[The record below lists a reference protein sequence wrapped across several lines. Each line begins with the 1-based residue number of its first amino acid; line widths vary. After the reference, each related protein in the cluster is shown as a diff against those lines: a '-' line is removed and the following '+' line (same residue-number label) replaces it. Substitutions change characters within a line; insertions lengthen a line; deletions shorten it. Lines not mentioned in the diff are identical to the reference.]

1 MDDREPT
8 KEQLIQELKAV
19 RQEFE
24 QVRLENQADEVQGEL
39 LRTVLACGEHPSQ
52 TLLLRALSQQVLRSA
67 NRLTLV
73 DESSLFLLDERG
85 TVIESVLA
93 RGAIIRQERESLVGR
108 VLHQGLAGWVYQR
121 QQIGIITDTTL
132 DERWLQLPGEPYHVR
147 SVLCVPVLRKN
158 TVLAIIT
165 LMHPDQGH
173 FRVQMAE
180 LMEAVA
186 VRIGLVLEVVRCLSP
201 ERETPSVSS
210 PPGLRL
216 SSGSA
221 TSSPPPLQS
230 SQGADPPSHLPLPP
244 PPPSN
249 RPSSS
254 RRSRESPPPR
264 SHGGSVTGDRRQS
277 QLSRLNTLGLYI
289 VVWDGKFIYANP
301 KLAKIFGYKRQELAN
316 LKGIFSLVTNEHYDR
331 VSEQVYK
338 CIRGQTDCVSCIFQ
352 GQRKGGKRVLVEIYG
367 VRTRFYGKPVLL
379 GVLRDIS

>member
-24 QVRLENQADEVQGEL
+24 QVRLENQADEVQTEL
-39 LRTVLACGEHPSQ
+39 LRTVLACGEHPSR
-52 TLLLRALSQQVLRSA
+52 TLLLRTLSQQILRSA

-73 DESSLFLLDERG
+73 EESSLFLLDEAG

-121 QQIGIITDTTL
+121 RQIGVITDTTL

-147 SVLCVPVLRKN
+147 SVLCIPVLRKN

-173 FRVQMAE
+173 FRAQMAE

-186 VRIGLVLEVVRCLSP
+186 VRIALVLEVVRCLSP

-210 PPGLRL
+210 PPGLRM

-221 TSSPPPLQS
+221 QS
-230 SQGADPPSHLPLPP
+230 SAPSLRSPQAAEPPSQLPP
-244 PPPSN
+244 PPPPPSK

-254 RRSRESPPPR
+254 RPSQESRRPR
-264 SHGGSVTGDRRQS
+264 SHGDAGDRRQS

-338 CIRGQTDCVSCIFQ
+338 CIRGQTDHVSCIFQ
-352 GQRKGGKRVLVEIYG
+352 GQRKGGKRVLIELYG

-379 GVLRDIS
+379 GVLRDIN

>member
-24 QVRLENQADEVQGEL
+24 QVRLENQADEVQAEL
-39 LRTVLACGEHPSQ
+39 LRTVLACGEHPRP

-73 DESSLFLLDERG
+73 EDSSLFLLDEAG

-121 QQIGIITDTTL
+121 RQIGIITDTTL
-132 DERWLQLPGEPYHVR
+132 DERWLQLPGEPYQVR
-147 SVLCVPVLRKN
+147 SVLCIPVLRKN
-158 TVLAIIT
+158 KVLAIIT

-186 VRIGLVLEVVRCLSP
+186 TRIAMVLEVVRCLSP
-201 ERETPSVSS
+201 QQETPSVSS
-210 PPGLRL
+210 PPGLRM
-216 SSGSA
+216 SSESA
-221 TSSPPPLQS
+221 KSNVPPVRSPQS
-230 SQGADPPSHLPLPP
+230 VEPPSQPPLPP
-244 PPPSN
+244 PPSS

-254 RRSRESPPPR
+254 RSSQRSRGPR
-264 SHGGSVTGDRRQS
+264 LSGDDLSGDRRHS
-277 QLSRLNTLGLYI
+277 QVSRLNRLGVYI

-301 KLAKIFGYKRQELAN
+301 RLAKIFGYKRQELAN

-338 CIRGQTDCVSCIFQ
+338 CIRGQTDAVSCIFQ
-352 GQRKGGKRVLVEIYG
+352 GQRKGGQRVLIEIYG

-379 GVLRDIS
+379 GVLRDIG

>member
-8 KEQLIQELKAV
+8 KEQVIQELKAV
-19 RQEFE
+19 RREFE
-24 QVRLENQADEVQGEL
+24 QVRLENQADEVQAEL
-39 LRTVLACGEHPSQ
+39 LRTVLACGEHPRSS
-52 TLLLRALSQQVLRSA
+52 LLLRALSQQILRSA
-67 NRLTLV
+67 NRLTTV
-73 DESSLFLLDERG
+73 EDSSLFLLDEAG

-108 VLHQGLAGWVYQR
+108 VLHQGLAGWVYQQR
-121 QQIGIITDTTL
+121 QIGIITDTTL
-132 DERWLQLPGEPYHVR
+132 DERWLQLSGEPYQVR
-147 SVLCVPVLRKN
+147 SVLCLPVLRKN

-165 LMHPDQGH
+165 LMHPDPGH
-173 FRVQMAE
+173 FRAQMAE

-186 VRIGLVLEVVRCLSP
+186 MRVALVLEVVRCLSP
-201 ERETPSVSS
+201 EPETPSVSS
-210 PPGLRL
+210 PPGLRM

-221 TSSPPPLQS
+221 QSPPLRSP
-230 SQGADPPSHLPLPP
+230 APPSPLPP
-244 PPPSN
+244 PPPPPSK
-249 RPSSS
+249 RPSLSRSSQES
-254 RRSRESPPPR
+254 RRPR
-264 SHGGSVTGDRRQS
+264 SPGHDSAGARRQS
-277 QLSRLNTLGLYI
+277 RLSRLNSLGLYI

-338 CIRGQTDCVSCIFQ
+338 CIRGQTDSVSCIFQ
-352 GQRKGGKRVLVEIYG
+352 GQRKEGKRVLVELYG